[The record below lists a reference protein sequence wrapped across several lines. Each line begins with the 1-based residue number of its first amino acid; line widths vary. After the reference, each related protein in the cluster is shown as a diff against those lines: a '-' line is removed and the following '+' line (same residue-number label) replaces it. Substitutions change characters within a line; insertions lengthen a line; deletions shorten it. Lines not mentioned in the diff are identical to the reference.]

1 MLRNA
6 LFLICCFFACRA
18 EAQKIAYQIPP
29 GITSGQEFQVSF
41 KIPIQGIKGM
51 ARLQQDFP
59 KGFEVKETEG
69 KNVIFSYSNAGL
81 QVLWLQLPETDSLPV
96 TYTVRCI
103 QGFGGKAEIPT
114 TFQYLENDQR
124 RELKLNPM
132 SFTVGGDA
140 TKRFVPI
147 KKEVEASTPPSPTTA
162 KPAPGTA
169 NGVKPQTAPKSA
181 GNTTATTKA
190 KSEAPTTAAPAPV
203 KTKEKASG
211 ATESAAPLPQKS
223 PEVKVVE
230 KTFPESKGI
239 SFRIQIAALPD
250 KTDKSILA
258 KNFSVALDAIR
269 EEQHNG
275 MYKYTVGDYSSLADA
290 RKVMNGNPSMK
301 SSCFVAGYE
310 NGLRIDLEEA
320 IRKTKK

>member
-6 LFLICCFFACRA
+6 VFLICCLIACRA

-29 GITSGQEFQVSF
+29 SITSGQEFQVSF

-69 KNVIFSYSNAGL
+69 KNVIFSFSNSGL
-81 QVLWLQLPETDSLPV
+81 QVLWLQLPESDSLPV

-103 QGFGGKAEIPT
+103 QGFGGKAEIPS

-147 KKEVEASTPPSPTTA
+147 KKEAEASAPSPSPA
-162 KPAPGTA
+162 KPALSTA
-169 NGVKPQTAPKSA
+169 TVTKPQTAPKPA
-181 GNTTATTKA
+181 ENTAASKA
-190 KSEAPTTAAPAPV
+190 KSEAPKTAAPAPA
-203 KTKEKASG
+203 KTTENASG
-211 ATESAAPLPQKS
+211 ATESATPSPQKS

-230 KTFPESKGI
+230 KNFPESKGI

-250 KTDKSILA
+250 KTDKAILA
-258 KNFSVALDAIR
+258 KNYSVALDAIR

-275 MYKYTVGDYSSLADA
+275 MYKYTVGDYSTLADA

-310 NGLRIDLEEA
+310 NGQRIDLEEA